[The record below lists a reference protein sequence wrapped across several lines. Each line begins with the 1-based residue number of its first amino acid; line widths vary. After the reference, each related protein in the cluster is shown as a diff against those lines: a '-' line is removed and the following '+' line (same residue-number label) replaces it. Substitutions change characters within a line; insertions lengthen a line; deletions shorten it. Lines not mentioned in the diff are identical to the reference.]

1 MEKFTILVTGASGFL
16 GGVTAEKLA
25 KLGHEVICPVRKPC
39 QIKGCKVVIEK
50 YDGQYFKDIKPPID
64 ILVNNIGHISDH
76 LSYEELKPVN
86 VDMQPKL
93 VEAAKRLGAKRY
105 IHIST
110 VAVCGMGGKDS
121 PITEDDRLGDDMGY
135 GKSKRDGEEII
146 KQRCKELG
154 MELVILRPSAI
165 YGPKSKSD
173 NGKKIRM
180 LLKSPVRMIGSGK
193 QKWHI
198 VHVDDVAE
206 SIVCAVNAKDADGLT
221 CNISG
226 PDPMTAKELVKMAC
240 GVMKVSPRGLR
251 IPAGLTRAVA
261 SIVQFLSPKK
271 PFFGKFAAC
280 LLLESHEYDITKAK
294 EHLGFVPK
302 HHLCDELLES
312 LPKPSSR
319 ASWPPASQS

>member
-1 MEKFTILVTGASGFL
+1 MKILVTGASGFL

-25 KLGHEVICPVRKPC
+25 KMGHEVICPVRKPC
-39 QIKGCKVVIEK
+39 GIKGCKVVTER
-50 YDGQYFKDIKPPID
+50 YEGEYFKEIKGPID
-64 ILVNNIGHISDH
+64 IFVNNIGHISDH
-76 LSYEELKPVN
+76 LGYEKLRPVN
-86 VDMQPKL
+86 VEMQPKL

-121 PITEDDRLGDDMGY
+121 PICEDDRLGDDMGY
-135 GKSKRDGEEII
+135 GKSKREGEAEVAR
-146 KQRCKELG
+146 KCKELG

-180 LLKSPVRMIGSGK
+180 LLKTPIRMIGTGR

-198 VHVDDVAE
+198 VHVDDVAD
-206 SIVCAVNAKDADGLT
+206 SVICAINAKDADGAI

-226 PDPMTAKELVKMAC
+226 PDPMTAKDLVKMAC
-240 GVMKVSPRGLR
+240 EVMHVSPRGIR
-251 IPAGLTRAVA
+251 ISGGLTKAVA
-261 SIVQFLSPKK
+261 SFVEFISPKK
-271 PFFGKFAAC
+271 PFFGKFAAS

-294 EHLGFVPK
+294 ERLGFVPTRR
-302 HHLCDELLES
+302 LRDELLES
-312 LPKPSSR
+312 LPASSR
-319 ASWPPASQS
+319 QASSRQASRS

>member
-1 MEKFTILVTGASGFL
+1 MEKLRILVTGASGFL
-16 GGVTAEKLA
+16 GGVTAQKLA
-25 KLGHEVICPVRKPC
+25 ALGHEVICPVRKPC
-39 QIKGCKVVIEK
+39 SIEGCQTVIEK
-50 YDGQYFKDIKPPID
+50 YEDEYFKAVKAPID
-64 ILVNNIGHISDH
+64 VFINNIGHISDH
-76 LSYEELKPVN
+76 LSYEHLKPVN

-93 VEAAKRLGAKRY
+93 VEAAKMLGAKRY
-105 IHIST
+105 IHVST

-135 GKSKRDGEEII
+135 GKSKRDGEKLIAN
-146 KQRCKELG
+146 KCKELG
-154 MELVILRPSAI
+154 LELVILRPSAI

-198 VHVDDVAE
+198 VHVDDVADA
-206 SIVCAVNAKDADGLT
+206 IVCSVNAKDADGT
-221 CNISG
+221 ICNISG
-226 PDPMTAKELVKMAC
+226 PDPMTAKDLVKMAC
-240 GVMKVSPRGLR
+240 GVMKVSPKGLR

-261 SIVQFLSPKK
+261 SIVQYISPKK

-294 EHLGFVPK
+294 ERLGFVPK
-302 HHLCDELLES
+302 RHLRDELLES
-312 LPKPSSR
+312 LPKPSHRVS
-319 ASWPPASQS
+319 